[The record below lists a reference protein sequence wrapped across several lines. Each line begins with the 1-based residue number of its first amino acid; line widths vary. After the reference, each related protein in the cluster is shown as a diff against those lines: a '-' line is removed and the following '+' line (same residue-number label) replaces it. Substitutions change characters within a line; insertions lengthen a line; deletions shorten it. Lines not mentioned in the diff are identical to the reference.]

1 MFHTIGFKS
10 RTQRRLSQS
19 SAAAETIAALMPFGY
34 AANPQRAYQKLTG
47 ICLPV
52 TLLLDSK
59 GLHTSFATE
68 HDPRDPSSI
77 ADVAVL
83 REAYLSGEIDVI
95 AWVPGT

>member
-1 MFHTIGFKS
+1 MFHTTGFIS
-10 RTQRRLSQS
+10 RTQRPPSQS
-19 SAAAETIAALMPFGY
+19 SAAAETSASLMSFGY
-34 AANPQRAYQKLTG
+34 AAKLQRAYKKLTG

-52 TLLLDSK
+52 TLVLDSK

-68 HDPRDPSSI
+68 SDARDPSSI

-95 AWVPGT
+95 A